1 MDESI
6 LPANLK
12 DKVIEIGA
20 AVSLQ
25 DVATYGQ
32 LQEIQDKS
40 FRMRTVVNAW
50 ERQQTSERELRN
62 RYAKWLLITLSVQM
76 MFVNVAFF
84 MLGLGYL
91 SVEKW
96 VATTFIM
103 TVFGEVAAMT
113 FIVVKYLFP
122 EGASAVLALIE
133 RL

>member
-1 MDESI
+1 VDESI
-6 LPANLK
+6 LPASLK
-12 DKVIEIGA
+12 DKVIEIGS

-50 ERQQTSERELRN
+50 ERQQTSERELRS
-62 RYAKWLLITLSVQM
+62 RYAKWLLISLSVQM

-84 MLGLGYL
+84 MIGLGYL

-96 VATTFIM
+96 VATTFIL

-113 FIVVKYLFP
+113 LIVVKYLFP